1 MSYPL
6 ESQLQTYWCWAA
18 VAASVRAYFQPGSA
32 VSQCQVASNTLD
44 TYHPDFKDSGHDC
57 CQDPGPCNI
66 PYYLDLAL
74 TTLGHL
80 NVVHPFPLSWN
91 DVRFFIKRSDPV
103 CALLESAASGHYV
116 VISNCFRAASGVEYL
131 LVDDP
136 GDRFL
141 GAVQVR
147 YETFLWDYQG
157 NGYQWTGTFLVQA

>member
-6 ESQLQTYWCWAA
+6 DTQLQTYWCWAA
-18 VAASVRAYFQPGSA
+18 VAASVRAYFDPARA
-32 VSQCQVASNTLD
+32 VSQCQVATQTLNKFEGSA
-44 TYHPDFKDSGHDC
+44 YDC

-91 DVRFFIKRSDPV
+91 DVRFFIKRNDPV
-103 CALLESAASGHYV
+103 CALLKSAASGHYV
-116 VISNCFRAASGVEYL
+116 VISNCSRTPSGTEYL
-131 LVDDP
+131 FVNDPDDQ
-136 GDRFL
+136 FL

-147 YETFLWDYQG
+147 YDTFLWDYQDS
-157 NGYQWTGTFLVQA
+157 GYEWTGTFLVKA